1 MKPASTLEFDNPW
14 KDIIERQFPDFTKF
28 FFPRLAKK
36 IDWHK
41 PIEFLDQELSKVIRT
56 AVNKSRRVDK
66 LVKVWLLDGTE
77 TILYIHIE
85 VQSQQQS
92 SFPKRVFIY
101 HYRLFDCYGPC
112 VTSLVIL
119 GDDNP
124 NWRPDR
130 YQYQT
135 PGSRLSFRFTSV
147 KLWDYLNK
155 MERLEKSRNPFALV
169 VRTHLL
175 GLQTRHSPTRRLDGK
190 KALLQALYDSNLPE
204 PLFFDLYVFLDW
216 VLTLPDHLETQF
228 EYFVAT
234 CEETKKMQYVT
245 HIERRGIQQ
254 GLQQGLE
261 QGQLQKSREAV
272 NDVLKVR
279 FHRVPK
285 ALIDQINALSD
296 TLRLSALLKEA
307 IVIDSLAAFEQRL
320 AQPTKTTTTKRAT
333 TSRRHQ

>member
-1 MKPASTLEFDNPW
+1 
-14 KDIIERQFPDFTKF
+14 
-28 FFPRLAKK
+28 
-36 IDWHK
+36 
-41 PIEFLDQELSKVIRT
+41 
-56 AVNKSRRVDK
+56 
-66 LVKVWLLDGTE
+66 
-77 TILYIHIE
+77 
-85 VQSQQQS
+85 
-92 SFPKRVFIY
+92 
-101 HYRLFDCYGPC
+101 
-112 VTSLVIL
+112 
-119 GDDNP
+119 
-124 NWRPDR
+124 
-130 YQYQT
+130 
-135 PGSRLSFRFTSV
+135 
-147 KLWDYLNK
+147 

-216 VLTLPDHLETQF
+216 VLTLPDHLEQQF
-228 EYFVAT
+228 EHFVAT

-254 GLQQGLE
+254 GLEQGL
-261 QGQLQKSREAV
+261 LQKSREDVTA
-272 NDVLKVR
+272 VLKVR

-296 TLRLSALLKEA
+296 TSWLSTLHQEA

-320 AQPTKTTTTKRAT
+320 VQPTTTGKKRLT